1 MITSKITYLGDLRT
15 KSTHLASNESIICD
29 APIDNH
35 GKGEAF
41 SPTDLIANSL
51 ATCMLTTM
59 GIKANSMNISILGS
73 EAEVTKTM
81 QSEPRRIQKI
91 EITLEM
97 KGSDFDEKTKTILE
111 RVAYTCPVY
120 LSLHPEVEKIVQIN
134 WH

>member
-81 QSEPRRIQKI
+81 QSDPRRIQKI